1 MSYIVPVLG
10 AQILIQIGDGATPEV
25 FAHSN
30 VVNTTRGV
38 TLSTEVEA
46 DDLVDL
52 ADQSAPAAKFRRV
65 KSKDVKIDGAGMMS
79 AGDTFEWIERWN
91 SGKPFTVKVTD
102 GNWLGIGKFILTN
115 FQMSADRTKPG
126 ENQLTLEQAE
136 PIVFTEVSPAP

>member
-1 MSYIVPVLG
+1 MSYLTPVLG
-10 AQILIQIGDGATPEV
+10 HQILIQLGDGGSPEV

-38 TLSTEVEA
+38 TLSTEVET
-46 DDLVDL
+46 DDLPDL

-79 AGDTFEWIERWN
+79 ATDTFEWIERWDA
-91 SGKPFTVKVTD
+91 GQPFTVKVTD
-102 GNWLGIGKFILTN
+102 GNWTGVGKFVLTN

-136 PIVFTEVSPAP
+136 PVTWTKVTP